1 MSTNLVIEGVDAR
14 SPPMIV
20 DQFDNNKEP
29 YDAKVLSMR
38 QTDVPPSPSS
48 IEYQTAKVKAS
59 SPCLHIRQ
67 NSKQRMRVLLRHQRV
82 KIKSPS

>member
-48 IEYQTAKVKAS
+48 IEY
-59 SPCLHIRQ
+59 
-67 NSKQRMRVLLRHQRV
+67 
-82 KIKSPS
+82 